1 MKRQIEFTIGDDM
14 KITPTAVQEGGVQGE
29 HNAAQVIFHLPEALE
44 TGYQLFLEAVDGSG
58 GYDRTPALTVSAGA
72 VTQDIPRAWTNAGGV
87 LLLRLSAVA
96 ADADGTVTQTIYTFD
111 ARLRLHSREAAQ
123 PGAKALLEKQLEEQ
137 LAKTEAAVA
146 RANAEAEA
154 AAASAAAAQTSA
166 ENASKSEAASD
177 AAAAAA
183 SAQEAAEAASAAD
196 DSAETAAGNA
206 ADASASAETAAASA
220 SAAAS
225 SAGAASSSANAAAS
239 SASAAA
245 SSKAA
250 AASYASAAEAS
261 AGNAAASESAAG
273 TSASAAASSAE
284 SSAASASEAQAAV
297 QNLLNLVYPVGSIY
311 MSVNSTSPAT
321 LFGGTWTRIQDR
333 FLLAAGR
340 SYTANTTGGEAT
352 HKLTVSEM
360 PSHNHAERFCWSS
373 AAAAKNTLNVS
384 GTALTATSSVSGVA
398 GIDRGDSFG
407 NYSGGGS
414 AHNNMPPYLAVYMW
428 KRTA

>member
-14 KITPTAVQEGGVQGE
+14 KITPTAVKEGGVQGE

-146 RANAEAEA
+146 RANAE
-154 AAASAAAAQTSA
+154 
-166 ENASKSEAASD
+166 
-177 AAAAAA
+177 
-183 SAQEAAEAASAAD
+183 
-196 DSAETAAGNA
+196 
-206 ADASASAETAAASA
+206 TAAASA

-321 LFGGTWTRIQDR
+321 LFGGDMDADSRPFSSCCRQQLCRKYDR
-333 FLLAAGR
+333 R
-340 SYTANTTGGEAT
+340 
-352 HKLTVSEM
+352 
-360 PSHNHAERFCWSS
+360 
-373 AAAAKNTLNVS
+373 
-384 GTALTATSSVSGVA
+384 
-398 GIDRGDSFG
+398 
-407 NYSGGGS
+407 
-414 AHNNMPPYLAVYMW
+414 
-428 KRTA
+428 

>member
-44 TGYQLFLEAVDGSG
+44 IGYQLFLEAVDGSG

-111 ARLRLHSREAAQ
+111 ARLRLHSREGAQ

-154 AAASAAAAQTSA
+154 AAASAAAAQASA
-166 ENASKSEAASD
+166 ENAAKSEAASD

-196 DSAETAAGNA
+196 D
-206 ADASASAETAAASA
+206 SAETAAASA

-333 FLLAAGR
+333 FLLAAGS
-340 SYTANTTGGEAT
+340 SYAAGATGGEAT
-352 HKLTVSEM
+352 HKLTVSEI
-360 PSHNHAERFCWSS
+360 PSHNHCERFCWENT
-373 AAAAKNTLNVS
+373 AAAKNTLAVN
-384 GTALTATSSVSGVA
+384 GTALYATNSVSGVA
-398 GIDRGDSFG
+398 GIDRGTSFG
-407 NYSGGGS
+407 NYTGGGS

>member
-44 TGYQLFLEAVDGSG
+44 IGYQLFLEAVDGSG

-166 ENASKSEAASD
+166 ENAAKSEAASD

-183 SAQEAAEAASAAD
+183 SAREAAEAASAAD
-196 DSAETAAGNA
+196 D
-206 ADASASAETAAASA
+206 SAETAAASA

-261 AGNAAASESAAG
+261 AVNAAASESAAG

-333 FLLAAGR
+333 FLLAAGS
-340 SYTANTTGGEAT
+340 SYAANTTGGEAT
-352 HKLTVSEM
+352 HTLTVSEM

-373 AAAAKNTLNVS
+373 AAAAKNTLAVS